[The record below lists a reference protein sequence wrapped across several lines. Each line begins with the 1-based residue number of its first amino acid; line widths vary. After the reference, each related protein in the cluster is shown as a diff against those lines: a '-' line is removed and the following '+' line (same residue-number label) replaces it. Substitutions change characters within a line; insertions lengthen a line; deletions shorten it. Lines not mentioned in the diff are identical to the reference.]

1 MRFEFVVRSG
11 REAGRAIALTTG
23 QALTFGR
30 LKTCDVQVDD
40 ESVSRRHCTLHARED
55 GCVVADLQSANGT
68 FVNEKRISTAD
79 LQPGDKLRIG
89 STVFEFVSASAPEPA
104 YAGPLTTSAL
114 KADAGGARARRS
126 SASRSIPTSSSS

>member
-11 REAGRAIALTTG
+11 REAGRSIALAAG

-30 LKTCDVQVDD
+30 LPTCDVQVDD

-55 GCVVADLQSANGT
+55 GCDVTDLQSANGT
-68 FVNEKRISTAD
+68 FVNDKRVPVAD

-89 STVFEFVSASAPEPA
+89 STVLEFVSAAAPAAAAGRSA
-104 YAGPLTTSAL
+104 
-114 KADAGGARARRS
+114 DDDVV
-126 SASRSIPTSSSS
+126 SRDG